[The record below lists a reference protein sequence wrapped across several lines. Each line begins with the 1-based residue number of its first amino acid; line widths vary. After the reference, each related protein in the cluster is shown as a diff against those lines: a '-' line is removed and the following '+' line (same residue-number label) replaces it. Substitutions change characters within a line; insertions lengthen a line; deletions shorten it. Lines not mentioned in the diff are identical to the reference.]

1 MYSGVFP
8 SFIVFHSMND
18 INKWIPNIHKK
29 HYWFYFLLVH
39 TLFII
44 FPKIWT
50 KRLKRILKSLKS
62 RYRREKK
69 NENKKSS
76 REIITVRVSKVKSE
90 KRAML
95 TNRSNFYFNSILM
108 STEEK
113 VEMDFHATILT
124 YFGYGTIFLASLVGN
139 SFLIHIIRTDTSM
152 KTAINYLILNQACVD
167 LLIPFMHLMDNFRY
181 SS

>member
-50 KRLKRILKSLKS
+50 KRLKRILKSLNS

-69 NENKKSS
+69 NKNKKSS

-95 TNRSNFYFNSILM
+95 TNRSNFYFNSILTDEHRRKGGDGF
-108 STEEK
+108 SCYYSN
-113 VEMDFHATILT
+113 L
-124 YFGYGTIFLASLVGN
+124 LW
-139 SFLIHIIRTDTSM
+139 IRYNISGV
-152 KTAINYLILNQACVD
+152 AC
-167 LLIPFMHLMDNFRY
+167 R
-181 SS
+181 